1 MIKKNTR
8 KVIFGKKKE
17 SDHFCLCNPGIMGF
31 GILFSAPEGNQE
43 SVTVTINKNPES
55 KFHWQV
61 IWNPIYFESG
71 IHLTRSVESRIQEC
85 LLLPYVGP
93 VANPAEGPA
102 GPASRLFLDQTE
114 ARSAETRSPF
124 HPGVDD
130 PSPLP
135 PYLKVWIRHW
145 GQYNSMWLSQFSLH
159 KVWKKSCN
167 TNNTFKR
174 FFSLIFFQHL
184 MLFKIFIHEIT
195 LILIA
200 IITIFLIWIVSSFPS
215 L

>member
-31 GILFSAPEGNQE
+31 GILLSAPEGNQE

-61 IWNPIYFESG
+61 IWNPIYLESG

-93 VANPAEGPA
+93 VANPGEGPA

-124 HPGVDD
+124 YPGVDD
-130 PSPLP
+130 PTPSPLIWRSESAIEGNTIP
-135 PYLKVWIRHW
+135 CD
-145 GQYNSMWLSQFSLH
+145 SLNFLYIKYGRSLVIQIMH
-159 KVWKKSCN
+159 S
-167 TNNTFKR
+167 R
-174 FFSLIFFQHL
+174 DFF
-184 MLFKIFIHEIT
+184 
-195 LILIA
+195 
-200 IITIFLIWIVSSFPS
+200 P
-215 L
+215 